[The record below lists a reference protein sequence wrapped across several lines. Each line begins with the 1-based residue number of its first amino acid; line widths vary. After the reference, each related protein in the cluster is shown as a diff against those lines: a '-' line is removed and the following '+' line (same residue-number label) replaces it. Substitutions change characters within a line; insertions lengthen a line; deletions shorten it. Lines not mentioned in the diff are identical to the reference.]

1 LSNSSPSFI
10 GSAGRS
16 LGLAVIE
23 RLTQFDLPVTPAHYE
38 VMFGYQT
45 GSPADLV
52 RDINLRVDRGERITH
67 ALSESL
73 FEKYFASA
81 HLSAQMLE
89 TGGSIARELEQV
101 LDVLRSAGANT
112 KEYGETLR
120 AMTSADTSGLD
131 PAGFKQ
137 LVAQLVSA
145 TTDMAL
151 ENQKLSAQMEQ
162 STRQV
167 ESLKTTLH
175 SVKVEALTDRLTGLA
190 NRRLFDETLELRMAE
205 ATSSNEPLCL
215 LMCDVDH
222 FKRFN
227 DTWGHVVGDQVIRYI
242 ASVLRAHAHDGIL
255 AARYGG
261 EEFALIFPRTA
272 AADALAFAESVHRAV
287 SSKHLSRRSTGE
299 SIGAVTISIGL
310 AEWRDGEVASD
321 LIERADQCLYVKT
334 KRSKS
339 HHNRRGKRRRCVEGA
354 ICRSRRITTSAC
366 VRRTRMPLMQARNA
380 STAAPP
386 STNAVAEANQGGDM
400 VRATL
405 AQAGA
410 PRLCMSR
417 GG

>member
-1 LSNSSPSFI
+1 MSKSSPSFT
-10 GSAGRS
+10 GSAGRT
-16 LGLAVIE
+16 LGLAVVE

-52 RDINLRVDRGERITH
+52 RDINLRVDRGGRITH
-67 ALSESL
+67 ALSEAL
-73 FEKYFASA
+73 FEKYFAGA
-81 HLSAQMLE
+81 HLSAQMLD
-89 TGGSIARELEQV
+89 TGGSIARELEQA

-112 KEYGETLR
+112 KEFGETLR

-151 ENQKLSAQMEQ
+151 ENQKLSAQMER

-190 NRRLFDETLELRMAE
+190 NRRLFDETLEARMTE
-205 ATSSNEPLCL
+205 TTSSNEPLCL
-215 LMCDVDH
+215 LMCDIDH

-242 ASVLRAHAHDGIL
+242 ASVLRAHAYDGIL

-261 EEFALIFPRTA
+261 EEFAVIFPRTSA
-272 AADALAFAESVHRAV
+272 AVALAFAEGVHKAV

-310 AEWRDGEVASD
+310 AEWRDGDEASD
-321 LIERADQCLYVKT
+321 LIERADQCLYAS
-334 KRSKS
+334 KR
-339 HHNRRGKRRRCVEGA
+339 NGRN
-354 ICRSRRITTSAC
+354 RITTDAENS
-366 VRRTRMPLMQARNA
+366 V
-380 STAAPP
+380 AA
-386 STNAVAEANQGGDM
+386 
-400 VRATL
+400 
-405 AQAGA
+405 
-410 PRLCMSR
+410 
-417 GG
+417 